1 MSPNRL
7 FVDEILSIGL
17 VAKGDN
23 EPAEVVLFKSR
34 DFDKKGLEPSAAP
47 SLADYRNQLEDIK
60 KERQHDQEVDRI
72 ENRPKDTNM
81 PSNTPAT
88 DALITDIEK
97 QRARE
102 RGEEVADNLDEMV
115 KKKLDG
121 WAGRKQ
127 TENMIA
133 GKWGSMSTPRGDQKI
148 KIKNAW
154 WAGPDGI
161 AVKEL
166 LREQGAATDSELI
179 LKSHSEARAAI
190 NRLDA

>member
-1 MSPNRL
+1 MSPPNRL
-7 FVDEILSIGL
+7 YVDEILSIGL
-17 VAKGDN
+17 VAAGDN
-23 EPAEVVLFKSR
+23 EPAEVMLWKSR
-34 DFDKKGLEPSAAP
+34 DFDKKGRGPRVAP
-47 SLADYRNQLEDIK
+47 SLADYRNQLEEIS
-60 KERQHDQEVDRI
+60 KERRHDQEVDRI
-72 ENRPKDTNM
+72 QARRKDNM

-88 DALITDIEK
+88 DQLIAKI
-97 QRARE
+97 QRDRDRAQ
-102 RGEEVADNLDEMV
+102 GLEVEPSLDEMV
-115 KKKLDG
+115 VKKLDA

-179 LKSHSEARAAI
+179 LKSHSEASAAI
-190 NRLDA
+190 ARLDA